1 MYFGKDVNIVQLFG
15 MFETLHRKKGFDNVC
30 PNQEFFKAKIAHNFN
45 VAIRTM
51 RYMGLIST
59 TRQNTFIFKKNFYG
73 KPKYYS
79 INVDLS

>member
-1 MYFGKDVNIVQLFG
+1 M
-15 MFETLHRKKGFDNVC
+15 
-30 PNQEFFKAKIAHNFN
+30 
-45 VAIRTM
+45 M